1 MKVNKYTY
9 NCKENDNR
17 IRFHFKDYEIDEVWV
32 QTKGETSWTVIGYN
46 DLEEALKRA
55 KDRLNKSLHN
65 DGGGYI
71 GEALLNTDS

>member
-17 IRFHFKDYEIDEVWV
+17 IRFYFEDNEIDEVWV

-46 DLEEALKRA
+46 DLEEALKKA
-55 KDRLNKSLHN
+55 KDKLNKSLH
-65 DGGGYI
+65 
-71 GEALLNTDS
+71 S

>member
-1 MKVNKYTY
+1 MVGVCQ

-46 DLEEALKRA
+46 DLEEAIKRA
-55 KDRLNKSLHN
+55 KDKLNKSLHN
-65 DGGGYI
+65 YGGGYI